1 MVARDIDEVLQY
13 LDRIIA
19 EYREQ
24 RSRLAFFP
32 ALYRAVT
39 LRVRAA
45 ILNGDFAD
53 GERMNRLD
61 TAFANRYF
69 AALASLRAGEPPAR
83 CWRIAFGAEARSGTM
98 ILQHLLL
105 GMNAHINYDL
115 PIATIA
121 VAASPELADLKDDF
135 MRINHILSATLED
148 VQPAVGE
155 FSPLLDVLD
164 RIGGRSDEAFVTFS
178 IVHAREEAWH
188 EATRLADELG
198 PRRERSILSL
208 DRRVTLLAERIVLPG
223 GPCGAAIELI
233 AETEQDDVRV
243 VTDGLLSIG

>member
-1 MVARDIDEVLQY
+1 MVARDIDEVIQY
-13 LDRIIA
+13 LDRIIL

-24 RSRLAFFP
+24 DSRLAYF
-32 ALYRAVT
+32 AAMYRAVT

-45 ILNGDFAD
+45 IRAGGFAD

-69 AALASLRAGEPPAR
+69 AALASLRAGEPLAR
-83 CWRIAFGAEARSGTM
+83 CWRAAFGAEARARTM

-105 GMNAHINYDL
+105 GMNAHINFDL

-121 VAASPELADLKDDF
+121 VAPGAALPELKQDF
-135 MRINHILSATLED
+135 MLINGILSATLDD
-148 VQPAVGE
+148 VQVALGE

-164 RIGGRSDEAFVTFS
+164 RIGGRSDEAIVTFS
-178 IVHAREEAWH
+178 IVHARDEAWH

-198 PRRERSILSL
+198 PRRERSITSL
-208 DRRVTLLAERIVLPG
+208 DRRVALLAERIILPG
-223 GPCGAAIELI
+223 GHFGAAVELI
-233 AETEQDDVRV
+233 ARTERDDARAI
-243 VTDGLLSIG
+243 TDALLAIV